1 MPDTNLTSV
10 QPSCPVFAAFD
21 FNNRTVTKKRNLL
34 TLFLFITEEN
44 IVGAHVWWKSCQNLP
59 QNINHFMAPGKPQ
72 RIPVSLYLSQ
82 RLMSVYVCV
91 CFPCVPVCWQ
101 KCSLLISISL
111 TASETEHFLL
121 VLFESLDTR
130 SQLSSVLVPF
140 PEEVPSAAP
149 INFLPFYFLATRGQR
164 PHLPDKLLVH
174 PLQVGK
180 VNWNWWSANFHLCH
194 LGVGTAQTFNFYF
207 GILRHFL
214 PCLNII
220 H

>member
-1 MPDTNLTSV
+1 MLNKCLTQIS
-10 QPSCPVFAAFD
+10 PLYSLPVLCLLPLIL
-21 FNNRTVTKKRNLL
+21 TTGLWQKKKQTLL

-180 VNWNWWSANFHLCH
+180 VNWIRGGDGLTSTY
-194 LGVGTAQTFNFYF
+194 VT
-207 GILRHFL
+207 
-214 PCLNII
+214 
-220 H
+220 

>member
-1 MPDTNLTSV
+1 MEKLPKFTPKY
-10 QPSCPVFAAFD
+10 QP
-21 FNNRTVTKKRNLL
+21 LY
-34 TLFLFITEEN
+34 
-44 IVGAHVWWKSCQNLP
+44 G
-59 QNINHFMAPGKPQ
+59 PGKTPEN
-72 RIPVSLYLSQ
+72 PSFPLSKPT
-82 RLMSVYVCV
+82 SYECVCVCV